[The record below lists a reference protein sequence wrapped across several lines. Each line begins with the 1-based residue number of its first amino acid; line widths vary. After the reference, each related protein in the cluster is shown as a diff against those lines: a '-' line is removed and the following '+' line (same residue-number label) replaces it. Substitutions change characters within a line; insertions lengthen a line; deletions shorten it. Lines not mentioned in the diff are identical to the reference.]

1 MSNDQLHAIIYLRHH
16 PRRRHLRHLRHFR
29 YSRYPIPHQAILM
42 LSTHPLIKTISELS
56 QKANQPAVDTPET
69 PGGPRMRGRT
79 ASGENAGR
87 PAPKAPTI
95 YSRFSASL
103 EELMSELRRSDVHFV
118 RCLKPNDKLKPRAA
132 NQVLLVE

>member
-1 MSNDQLHAIIYLRHH
+1 
-16 PRRRHLRHLRHFR
+16 
-29 YSRYPIPHQAILM
+29 M
-42 LSTHPLIKTISELS
+42 LSTHPLVKTISELA
-56 QKANQPAVDTPET
+56 QKLAAPSPDAPES
-69 PGGPRMRGRT
+69 PGSARMRGRT
-79 ASGENAGR
+79 NSENAGR

-132 NQVLLVE
+132 NQARHIERYTTVTRPLCGRYKTAT